1 MSNDAQILSEVVVED
16 PTPTNGDMVLNSAP
30 SAQGVPIIKQ
40 TLSDVGP
47 PMSSQVF
54 STPSTPVVTP
64 QVVTTDQ
71 EASFPTPVTPPQA
84 FSPPSVLPNNSSPI
98 SGIVVN
104 SAQPPTPPEPSDIP
118 KTEFAAE
125 PVTVIPE
132 PKLPLT
138 TPPENNQPRKKAN
151 FGGVTKTVKALVA
164 TIAVIAVFG
173 SGGYVL
179 AYRYAPSVFYRITPA
194 SISSKVN
201 ALWPL
206 HQDFAE
212 MLPADTE
219 LLAAVNFGRASGQTD
234 QLNKIL
240 NRIPGLAS
248 LNNQF
253 QSDISS
259 TLESEYGISLSND
272 IANTFSET
280 IYIAVPRV
288 EGNSS
293 ILAAIK
299 VKDIAKGQ
307 ELLTKL
313 QSSSSGKK
321 LFPQKE
327 TYHGVDIYIMKSS
340 SVNIP
345 SYTNLLQALN
355 FKNASDAEVR
365 LAQSTSCAPGDATCE
380 KTPLCDGSTFCGTS
394 TPTIE
399 SVSPAIT
406 VLDRFVVLGGSAS
419 QIKEFIDQNQQKS
432 SSLKSN
438 QSYLKVSQE
447 KPSLASV
454 YVNIESLVA
463 GIKKAYPSN
472 QDSATAYLDA
482 IKGYKSWS
490 GQVSA
495 EDLGFVL
502 RGELFYDSSVTDA
515 TTTKVLA
522 DKDSDLFYSKTL
534 PVTTGFFGEEG
545 NLGAKIEQIANL
557 KYTDNQTVGSIF
569 YTNYGIKLNELA
581 STFSGKYS
589 LAYLP
594 KSDSGLVM
602 QAEVKDAKALSAYLD
617 TVKSNVEKLFA
628 TAGYGINVQYQ
639 DVSGTTITTFD
650 VGDFYDTGYDT
661 RALFSPSYAIKDN
674 RLILSS
680 NFNGVKDLVTLSGE
694 TLDGDEIMKNDIKT
708 VGVPSRLFVYAN
720 SRKIYY
726 GVVDSIRALTGNI
739 DLAQSDQEKVTD
751 ALLSIFTSVTCASH
765 SEANHNSGITTIPVV
780 ALPKEKFDEID
791 KLISEKASSI
801 FDLTPYVNPLNNN
814 VVDAYDSNDGL
825 RKSDVE
831 EILSV
836 VIAANAGSST
846 FNMYE
851 TSGDVKLDPAS
862 GVMKEMIDAGD
873 LSSEINDPDWPEYYY
888 TMSNDGIAVKVTAL
902 LETKPDDTG
911 NCEPSKQIRG
921 RWTWCVKQ

>member
-1 MSNDAQILSEVVVED
+1 MVED

-30 SAQGVPIIKQ
+30 SAQDVPIIKQ

-71 EASFPTPVTPPQA
+71 EASIPTPVTPPQA

-98 SGIVVN
+98 SGVAVN
-104 SAQPPTPPEPSDIP
+104 SAQPQTSPQPPEIP

-125 PVTVIPE
+125 PVAVAPE

-138 TPPENNQPRKKAN
+138 APLENNQPKKKNN
-151 FGGVTKTVKALVA
+151 FGGVAKIVKVLVA
-164 TIAVIAVFG
+164 TIAVIVVFG

-194 SISSKVN
+194 FISSKIN

-206 HQDFAE
+206 HHDFAD
-212 MLPADTE
+212 MLPSDTE
-219 LLAAVNFGRASGQTD
+219 LLAAVNYGEASGQTD

-240 NRIPGLAS
+240 KRIPGLAS
-248 LNNQF
+248 LYNQY
-253 QSDISS
+253 QQDATS
-259 TLESEYGISLSND
+259 TLEREYGVSLSND

-288 EGNSS
+288 ESNAS

-299 VKDIAKGQ
+299 VKDISKGQ

-313 QSSSSGKK
+313 QSSDSGKK

-355 FKNASDAEVR
+355 MKNSSHSSVK
-365 LAQSTSCAPGDATCE
+365 LAQSTSCAPGDTVCENSDCSEWGCNKNEATE
-380 KTPLCDGSTFCGTS
+380 T
-394 TPTIE
+394 
-399 SVSPAIT
+399 VSPAIT

-432 SSLKSN
+432 SSLKNN

-454 YVNIESLVA
+454 YVNIESVVA

-472 QDSATAYLDA
+472 QDSASSILDA

-495 EDLGFVL
+495 EDTGFVL
-502 RGELFYDSSVTDA
+502 RGELFYDSSMTDA

-522 DKDSDLFYSKTL
+522 DKDSDLLYAKTL
-534 PVTTGFFGEEG
+534 PKTTGFFGEEG

-557 KYTDNQTVGSIF
+557 KYADNQTMGGIF
-569 YTNYGIKLNELA
+569 YTGYGVKLNELA

-594 KSDSGLVM
+594 KSNSGLVM
-602 QAEVKDAKALSAYLD
+602 QVEVGDAKALSAYLD
-617 TVKSNVEKLFA
+617 TIKSNIEKQFSM
-628 TAGYGINVQYQ
+628 AGYGINVKYQ
-639 DVSGTTITTFD
+639 DVAGTTITTFE
-650 VGDFYDTGYDT
+650 VGDIFDSGYDT
-661 RALFSPSYAIKDN
+661 SSIFSPSYAIKDS

-680 NFNGVKDLVTLSGE
+680 NFNGVNDLVTLSGE
-694 TLDGDEIMKNDIKT
+694 TLDGDEVMKNDMKT
-708 VGVPSRLFVYAN
+708 VGVPSRLFIYAN
-720 SRKIYY
+720 SKKIYY
-726 GVVDSIRALTGNI
+726 GVVDSIRALTGNN

-765 SEANHNSGITTIPVV
+765 SETNHNVGITTIPVA
-780 ALPKEKFDEID
+780 ALTQEKFDEID
-791 KLISEKASSI
+791 KLISEKATSI
-801 FDLTPYVNPLNNN
+801 FDLTPYVNPLNND

-836 VIAANAGSST
+836 VTAANAGSST
-846 FNMYE
+846 FDIYK
-851 TSGDVKLDPAS
+851 TTGDVKLDPAN

-888 TMSNDGIAVKVTAL
+888 TMSNNGTIIKVTAL
-902 LETKPDDTG
+902 LETKPDDSG
-911 NCEPSKQIRG
+911 NCEPSRQIRG
-921 RWTWCVKQ
+921 RWTWCVKQQ